1 MADGTKSTR
10 GSGTKY
16 GTHRLLPRPR
26 LRRRPRERV
35 DGHALGQDAGA
46 DAEQRQRER
55 ERHDARHRRD
65 RRGGR
70 ARRHLAHQDPRE
82 EAALPATQPRSAEVK
97 RTARNAPRYAAAP
110 PAAVKEAAA
119 SLWDVKLSA
128 DRLGRG
134 MDGSIYQVTRGNA
147 GGLVAKF
154 MRASEWGKAEA
165 ALTDLILVEQ
175 RTPDSSANPYRV
187 IFPAVVE
194 GLILMDAREKPAW
207 YVTLRE
213 DVEPVQ
219 AVHEEKCSDGDMRS
233 CALLRA
239 TNELWDATDSFFY
252 SATAE
257 EPDKAEESLDDA
269 LAHVERAERDAPA
282 AM

>member
-1 MADGTKSTR
+1 M
-10 GSGTKY
+10 
-16 GTHRLLPRPR
+16 
-26 LRRRPRERV
+26 
-35 DGHALGQDAGA
+35 
-46 DAEQRQRER
+46 
-55 ERHDARHRRD
+55 
-65 RRGGR
+65 
-70 ARRHLAHQDPRE
+70 
-82 EAALPATQPRSAEVK
+82 K

-282 AM
+282 AMKGVADAISELTDRDVLLWDMHDGNWALRTQRLPRWGAAGRFVAMDYGRSSIRDEDVLARASSMLNLRRTKMNPRRVPFASWRRVRL